1 MKKVFAGLLALLLLC
16 QVGCAAELPTDTST
30 AETTAPAES
39 SVPTETTTT
48 EENDTPRMRIG
59 LIHDAAIAD
68 EAGYS
73 DAVWNAVTAFSGENG
88 LDCAEYR
95 AAGESMI
102 ERMEAMETAIAEG
115 CNVLV
120 LPGFLFGEAI
130 YELQDAYPEV
140 IFLGLDIGEMELWD
154 YGTDCAVIRDNVCCV
169 TFEEAEIGYL
179 AGYAAV
185 AEGYTKL
192 GFAAQAGTP
201 DIYRLG
207 YGFLQGADDA
217 AAEFSKEV
225 SVTTCFSTDSE
236 CDDIASLYQQWSDAG
251 IALLLT
257 KPNLL
262 LEQDQMQVI
271 LYDTLRSDASGV
283 IAFAEKGYA
292 AAAKLLLE
300 RCLSDSLEPYCGKV
314 TNLTLAEG
322 EYLGFDTEHWGFTTF
337 TPEMYRTVVR
347 ELADGT
353 RTVSND
359 TENAPEVAISVV
371 DFR

>member
-1 MKKVFAGLLALLLLC
+1 MKKVFAVLLALLLCL
-16 QVGCAAELPTDTST
+16 VGCAAELPTDTAT
-30 AETTAPAES
+30 AETTES
-39 SVPTETTTT
+39 SVPTETTVP
-48 EENDTPRMRIG
+48 EGNDTPRMRIG
-59 LIHDAAIAD
+59 LVNDAACAD

-73 DAVWNAVTAFSGENG
+73 AAVWNAVTAFSAEND

-95 AAGESMI
+95 AAGESTA

-120 LPGFLFGEAI
+120 LPGFLFGGAI

-140 IFLGLDIGEMELWD
+140 IFLGLDIGENELWD
-154 YGTDCAVIRDNVCCV
+154 YGADCASIRDNVCCV

-192 GFAAQAGTP
+192 GFVMQEGTP

-217 AAEFSKEV
+217 AAELSAEV
-225 SVTTCFSTDSE
+225 SVTICFSTGGE
-236 CDDIASLYQQWSDAG
+236 YNDIASLYQQWSDAG
-251 IALLLT
+251 IELLLT

-262 LEQDQMQVI
+262 PEQEQMQVI

-300 RCLSDSLEPYCGKV
+300 RCLSDRLEPYCGKV
-314 TNLTLAEG
+314 TNLTPADG
-322 EYLGFDTEHWGFTTF
+322 EYLGFDTEHWGFTAF

-347 ELADGT
+347 ELADGI

-359 TENAPEVAISVV
+359 TENAPEVAISVEY
-371 DFR
+371 FR

>member
-1 MKKVFAGLLALLLLC
+1 MKKIVALLLSLLLC
-16 QVGCAAELPTDTST
+16 LVGCAAELPTDTST
-30 AETTAPAES
+30 AEATAPSES
-39 SVPTETTTT
+39 SAPTEPTIP

-59 LIHDAAIAD
+59 LINDAAIAD
-68 EAGYS
+68 EEGYS
-73 DAVWNAVTAFSGENG
+73 DAVWNAVTAFSAEND

-95 AAGESMI
+95 AAGESTT

-115 CNVLV
+115 CDVLV
-120 LPGFLFGEAI
+120 LPGFLFGGAI
-130 YELQDAYPEV
+130 YELQDTYPEV
-140 IFLGLDIGEMELWD
+140 IFLGLDIGEIELWD
-154 YGTDCAVIRDNVCCV
+154 YTDCAVIRDNVCCV

-192 GFAAQAGTP
+192 GFVTQAGTP
-201 DIYRLG
+201 DVYRLG

-236 CDDIASLYQQWSDAG
+236 CYDIASLYQQWSDAG
-251 IALLLT
+251 IELLLT

-262 LEQDQMQVI
+262 LEQDQMRVI

-283 IAFAEKGYA
+283 ITFAEKGYA

-300 RCLSDSLEPYCGKV
+300 RCLSDSLESYCGKV
-314 TNLTLAEG
+314 TNLTLADG

-359 TENAPEVAISVV
+359 TSSAPEVAITVE